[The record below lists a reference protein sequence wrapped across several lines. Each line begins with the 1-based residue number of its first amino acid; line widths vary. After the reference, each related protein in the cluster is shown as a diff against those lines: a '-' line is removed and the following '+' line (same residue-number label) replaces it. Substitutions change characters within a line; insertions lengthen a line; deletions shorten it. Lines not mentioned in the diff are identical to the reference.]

1 LENNGLKAF
10 IKEFAMELGFNAIGF
25 SSVHPIPRE
34 LMTEWLDRNFQG
46 EMSYLARN
54 LEKRLD
60 PRKVLPNAK
69 SILSV
74 ALNYYHPG
82 VLPYAERTRGVIS
95 RYARGTDYHFVLEKK
110 LNELLRRLISL
121 EPEVEG
127 RLYVDTGPVMEKY
140 WAVES
145 GVGWLGKHTNVLSRS
160 EGSWFF
166 LGEILLTCELE
177 PDEPARDYCG
187 SCTRCIDA
195 CPTNA
200 IIEPYLLDA
209 RRCIS
214 YSTIELKGDIPFGLR
229 RPTGN
234 LIFGCDIC
242 QEVCP
247 WNRKAPESGVDDFL
261 EQEGDYW
268 LRELA
273 RLTPEQ
279 FNRSFRRNPLKRT
292 KWRGLMR
299 NVAVAMGNSGCDE
312 MIPALLVLL
321 QSEDSMIRRHA
332 AWALQELEA

>member
-1 LENNGLKAF
+1 MEPNRLKAF
-10 IKEFAMELGFNAIGF
+10 IKDCALELGFNAVGF
-25 SSVHPIPRE
+25 ARVSSIPRE

-46 EMSYLARN
+46 EMSYMARN

-60 PRKVLPNAK
+60 PREILPNAK

-74 ALNYYHPG
+74 ALNYCHP
-82 VLPYAERTRGVIS
+82 VCLPYADRSQGVIS
-95 RYARGTDYHFVLEKK
+95 RYARGTDYHLVLEKK
-110 LNELLRRLISL
+110 LTEVLKRLVSV
-121 EPEVEG
+121 EPEIEG
-127 RLYVDTGPVMEKY
+127 RIYVDTGPVMDKY

-166 LGEILLTCELE
+166 LGEILLTCDLE
-177 PDEPARDYCG
+177 PDEPAQDFCG

-200 IIEPYLLDA
+200 IVEPYLLDA

-214 YSTIELKGDIPFGLR
+214 YSTIELKEDIPSELR

-247 WNRKAPESGVDDFL
+247 WNREALDSAVDEFMDR
-261 EQEGDYW
+261 GRDYR

-279 FNRSFRRNPLKRT
+279 FNHLFRRNSLKRT

-299 NVAVAMGNSGCDE
+299 NVAVAMGNSGRDE
-312 MIPALLVLL
+312 MIPELLLL
-321 QSEDSMIRRHA
+321 LRSEDSMVRRHA